1 MCLDKEK
8 FISQVVQQQQVARNT
23 QESGGSVLF
32 NPNTNTR
39 IVYRVIYPSELHK
52 GQQTVIHVT
61 PRGTSATTTSIPVQQ
76 THLPKR
82 QYRKRGKD
90 DEEDKMDGPEMSKE
104 EKEERKKHRPRTRSG
119 RVSKPPKHM
128 VKDYKHIHVLDW
140 DEDYDDSDGGYS
152 DYKGSDEE
160 GHGRSKERN
169 QQLTPELYSG
179 KFGNIFITLCLSA
192 IQQFFC
198 ALQKW
203 SVIPVFHALQF
214 GECLLLVSDIESL
227 MTNE

>member
-1 MCLDKEK
+1 M
-8 FISQVVQQQQVARNT
+8 ARNT

-140 DEDYDDSDGGYS
+140 DEDYDDSDGGY
-152 DYKGSDEE
+152 
-160 GHGRSKERN
+160 
-169 QQLTPELYSG
+169 
-179 KFGNIFITLCLSA
+179 F
-192 IQQFFC
+192 
-198 ALQKW
+198 
-203 SVIPVFHALQF
+203 
-214 GECLLLVSDIESL
+214 
-227 MTNE
+227 